1 VHAVFTASDNPG
13 GSGIVDMK
21 LRRFDEFNFRAWQP
35 FTTEMDLALNAGE
48 GIRGFFVVFRDEA
61 GNESREF
68 YDSVI
73 VDQTAPTVIE
83 MSVTGD
89 YPYFIAGEP
98 IMVKI
103 FARDND
109 EGSGIDV
116 MRGTFDGGATFTE
129 WAPYS
134 TVGTEIMSPVKSGFQ
149 DLRVQLKDM
158 AGNISD
164 LSLPATVYLLAA
176 LPPYMGMS
184 GSLTGTMS
192 DANDL
197 DAVALDLLGGDVV
210 TVKMKTKSNVK
221 GQVLPLVV
229 NLLKPDGTMIGVTPG
244 VALTIAPDGA
254 GRHLFE
260 LVQSGPGKGPG
271 SYGFTVGVKRP
282 KKLVKYAR
290 TLSPNLDGQVE
301 FVFWG
306 TEGTLFSAGLN
317 GGGVLPQAVTVRGPE
332 GAVPFFSEG
341 TPGSVKLTSVFEQRV
356 GLYRFVVPANGPVT
370 MSIKNTP
377 PKKTKLYE

>member
-1 VHAVFTASDNPG
+1 
-13 GSGIVDMK
+13 
-21 LRRFDEFNFRAWQP
+21 
-35 FTTEMDLALNAGE
+35 
-48 GIRGFFVVFRDEA
+48 
-61 GNESREF
+61 
-68 YDSVI
+68 
-73 VDQTAPTVIE
+73 VDQTPPTVIE
-83 MSVTGD
+83 MSVSGD

-98 IMVKI
+98 IMVKV
-103 FARDND
+103 FARDNN

-116 MRGTFDGGATFTE
+116 MRGTFDGGETFTD